1 MKNIILLISL
11 FFCLYANAQSS
22 LLSLLNEKK
31 VGDLEPIYSSSL
43 FKGTKIVNGQSV
55 ELPSND
61 VLKFN
66 IQHRFGPLNS
76 GLYNLYGLD
85 YAQVRFSLEYGVKD
99 WLALGIGRSSVSKTI
114 DANLKARL
122 KRQVEGSKNFPFTLV
137 LNSAIYLQQYT
148 SDQQAS
154 VYFSFTDQLIYA
166 HQLLL
171 ARKINRNL
179 SFQITPTFIHFN
191 LIDNSQLARDTENNN
206 DNISLGVGG
215 RQKITKRI
223 SINAETFFQLYHST
237 NKNVISI
244 GFDIETGGHIFQ
256 LHLSNSP
263 AMIEPSFI
271 TNTYGEFFN
280 GDIYFGFNISRIFL
294 IK

>member
-1 MKNIILLISL
+1 MRNIVLLISL
-11 FFCLYANAQSS
+11 LFCFYTNAQND
-22 LLSLLNEKK
+22 LLSLLNEDE
-31 VGDLEPIYSSSL
+31 GPIYSSYL
-43 FKGTKIVNGQSV
+43 FKGTKVVNGQSV
-55 ELPSND
+55 ESPSIN
-61 VLKFN
+61 VLQFN

-85 YAQVRFSLEYGVKD
+85 YAQVRFSLEYGLKEWVS
-99 WLALGIGRSSVSKTI
+99 LGVGRSSVSKTI
-114 DANLKARL
+114 DGNIKARI
-122 KRQVEGSKNFPFTLV
+122 KRQVKGSKKFPFTLV

-148 SDQQAS
+148 FNQQS
-154 VYFSFTDQLIYA
+154 SPYFLFTDQLIYT

-191 LIDNSQLARDTENNN
+191 VIDHSKLIRDTDIKN
-206 DNISLGVGG
+206 DNVSLGVGG

-223 SINAETFFQLYHST
+223 SVNAETFFQLDHSI
-237 NKNVISI
+237 NNNVMSI

-263 AMIEPSFI
+263 AMIEPLFI
-271 TNTYGEFFN
+271 TKTYGDFFN
-280 GDIYFGFNISRIFL
+280 GDIYFGFNISRVFNL
-294 IK
+294 KK

>member
-11 FFCLYANAQSS
+11 FFCLYANAQSN
-22 LLSLLNEKK
+22 LLSLLNEKQ
-31 VGDLEPIYSSSL
+31 VADLEPIYSSAL

-99 WLALGIGRSSVSKTI
+99 WLALGVGRSSVSKTI

-122 KRQVEGSKNFPFTLV
+122 KRQVEGSKKFPFTLV
-137 LNSAIYLQQYT
+137 LNSAVYLQQYT

-154 VYFSFTDQLIYA
+154 AYFSFTDQLIYA

-191 LIDNSQLARDTENNN
+191 LIDNSQLASDTEYKNN

-223 SINAETFFQLYHST
+223 SINAETFFQLFHST

-256 LHLSNSP
+256 LHLSN
-263 AMIEPSFI
+263 F
-271 TNTYGEFFN
+271 
-280 GDIYFGFNISRIFL
+280 
-294 IK
+294 

>member
-1 MKNIILLISL
+1 
-11 FFCLYANAQSS
+11 
-22 LLSLLNEKK
+22 
-31 VGDLEPIYSSSL
+31 L

-55 ELPSND
+55 ELPSNG

-85 YAQVRFSLEYGVKD
+85 YAQVRFSLEYGLRD
-99 WLALGIGRSSVSKTI
+99 WFALGVGRSSVSKTI
-114 DANLKARL
+114 DGNLKIRL
-122 KRQVEGSKNFPFTLV
+122 KRQVKGSEYFPVTLV
-137 LNSAIYLQQYT
+137 VNSAVYLRQYT
-148 SDQQAS
+148 SNQQSSA
-154 VYFSFTDQLIYA
+154 YFLFTDQLIYT

-179 SFQITPTFIHFN
+179 SIQITPTFIHFN
-191 LIDNSQLARDTENNN
+191 LIDNSQLPTDIEYKKN
-206 DNISLGVGG
+206 DNLSLGIGG
-215 RQKITKRI
+215 RQKITKRM
-223 SINAETFFQLYHST
+223 SINAETFLQLY
-237 NKNVISI
+237 NYDNQNVISI

-263 AMIEPSFI
+263 AMIEPEFV
-271 TNTYGEFFN
+271 TNTYGSFFN